1 MPRQRNIG
9 KVEPTP
15 KIWLS
20 KKEVAAY
27 LGVTERF
34 VDENINKRP
43 DIYIYRISHKC
54 FLYSKENID
63 NVIRKSRI

>member
-9 KVEPTP
+9 KIEPTP

-43 DIYIYRISHKC
+43 DSFISKFLQKVVRTPQIC
-54 FLYSKENID
+54 FCFGC
-63 NVIRKSRI
+63 V